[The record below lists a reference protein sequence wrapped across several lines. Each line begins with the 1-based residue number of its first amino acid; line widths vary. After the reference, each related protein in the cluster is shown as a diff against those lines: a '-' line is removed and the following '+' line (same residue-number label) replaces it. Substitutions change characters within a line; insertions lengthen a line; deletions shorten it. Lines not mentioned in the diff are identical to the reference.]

1 MSPSDL
7 DRELQCLFDG
17 VRRED
22 EASAPAF
29 REVLHRSTPPRR
41 SSSLRPAAALTA
53 AVLIA
58 AAGFA
63 ILLLRPPSRG
73 PLPSVAVS
81 VAEWRSPTGALLQT
95 PTDPLLESV
104 PDLSP
109 SVPNYSRFEA
119 VSKSRDT
126 TPRPTR
132 RAPDRD

>member
-7 DRELQCLFDG
+7 DRELRRLFDEA
-17 VRRED
+17 RRED

-29 REVLHRSTPPRR
+29 REVLHRSSPPRR
-41 SSSLRPAAALTA
+41 SSALRPAAALTA
-53 AVLIA
+53 AALAA
-58 AAGFA
+58 AAGFG

-73 PLPSVAVS
+73 PLPPVAVS

-119 VSKSRDT
+119 VSESRDM